1 MGRGGWI
8 GGLRP
13 QNWAPT
19 TLPSCFPSQLSGWMG
34 GPRPRSWALTGLPSC
49 SFLNCCVGWVG
60 RGHGGWASTGL
71 PSCSFLGLGRMGGPR
86 PRGCAFTGLLSCSFL
101 GWMGGPRPRGWA
113 FTGLPSSPCKAFMF
127 LSRLLG
133 RMGGPRP
140 RGWASAGLPSCSFL
154 GSWVGGWAAATGL
167 GSMFLSRVLGRMGG
181 PRPRG
186 WACAGLPSC
195 SFLGLGRVGGPRPR
209 GWALTG
215 LLSCSFLGSWVGWVG
230 RGHSVPFSA
239 RMGRPRQEGWA
250 PKRPPFIP
258 GCWVGWAGR
267 GQEAALLF
275 GCQEAGLPAAWSDGC
290 ASNLGFHWACGS
302 DGWAAAR
309 KLGFVGLPSCCF
321 LCGSRPRSWACIGLL
336 IFPFW
341 ALLGRMGR
349 PRPRSWAPFIF
360 GWVGWGGLRPTS
372 WVCWGPASAAARKL
386 GSRWAPFILPSFWVL
401 GRMGGPRQKGWAL
414 RAPFIFR
421 LWVGW
426 VGCGQDA
433 GLALGS
439 LHPF

>member
-1 MGRGGWI
+1 
-8 GGLRP
+8 
-13 QNWAPT
+13 
-19 TLPSCFPSQLSGWMG
+19 
-34 GPRPRSWALTGLPSC
+34 
-49 SFLNCCVGWVG
+49 
-60 RGHGGWASTGL
+60 
-71 PSCSFLGLGRMGGPR
+71 
-86 PRGCAFTGLLSCSFL
+86 
-101 GWMGGPRPRGWA
+101 
-113 FTGLPSSPCKAFMF
+113 MF

-133 RMGGPRP
+133 
-140 RGWASAGLPSCSFL
+140 
-154 GSWVGGWAAATGL
+154 GWAAVTGL
-167 GSMFLSRVLGRMGG
+167 GSMFLSQLLRRMGG

-195 SFLGLGRVGGPRPR
+195 SFLGLGGVGGPRPQ

-239 RMGRPRQEGWA
+239 RMGRPPRQEGWA
-250 PKRPPFIP
+250 LKRPPFTFP
-258 GCWVGWAGR
+258 FRAPESDGRAAAKKLRSCWAPLAWMGGPLPRSWAPCC
-267 GQEAALLF
+267 L
-275 GCQEAGLPAAWSDGC
+275 AGSDGC

-309 KLGFVGLPSCCF
+309 KLGFVGLPSYCF

-341 ALLGRMGR
+341 APLSWMGR

-372 WVCWGPASAAARKL
+372 WVCWGPGSAAARKL

-401 GRMGGPRQKGWAL
+401 GRVGGPRQKGWAL

-421 LWVGW
+421 LLNRMGMGGLRPRCWARIGLPSSFLGSWAHGWAGLGTLHVSLLGCWVGF
-426 VGCGQDA
+426 QR
-433 GLALGS
+433 S
-439 LHPF
+439 